1 MKRPRGPARFEA
13 LLRYHQT
20 LLADRHRN
28 HAFARALRAVVRPGS
43 AVVDVGAGS
52 GIWAVLA
59 ARLGAKRVVAIEK
72 QPLLVPVIE
81 RLARENGVS
90 DRVSVRRGDSR
101 RLDLPRAFD
110 VVVSET
116 VGTEGFDEHIVPVL
130 ADARRRFLRPS
141 GVIVPRAVSL
151 FASPAV
157 APGPVGVRPRL
168 VADQGLRELL
178 VHVPNAVPAPDIRVV
193 GSPASLLRVELGR
206 ARETPPL
213 DGLRASFR
221 LREASRVNCIALW
234 SELELTRAV
243 RLSTREASAW
253 GVTYFPLEP
262 LGRGPCALDLELALE
277 PRHRWRVV
285 VRRKSTPAELRDYDP
300 LLAYG
305 ALTSGKMPR

>member
-1 MKRPRGPARFEA
+1 M
-13 LLRYHQT
+13 
-20 LLADRHRN
+20 
-28 HAFARALRAVVRPGS
+28 
-43 AVVDVGAGS
+43 
-52 GIWAVLA
+52 
-59 ARLGAKRVVAIEK
+59 
-72 QPLLVPVIE
+72 
-81 RLARENGVS
+81 
-90 DRVSVRRGDSR
+90 
-101 RLDLPRAFD
+101 
-110 VVVSET
+110 
-116 VGTEGFDEHIVPVL
+116 
-130 ADARRRFLRPS
+130 
-141 GVIVPRAVSL
+141 
-151 FASPAV
+151 

-168 VADQGLRELL
+168 VADQVLRELL

-206 ARETPPL
+206 TRETPPL

-221 LREASRVNCIALW
+221 LQEASRVNCIALW

-285 VRRKSTPAELRDYDP
+285 VRRKGTPAEVRDYDP

-305 ALTSGKMPR
+305 ALTYGKRPR